1 MKIQKKA
8 LALFSSLVMI
18 LITSCSGNNAEANTD
33 NEKAKDSAVVVA
45 TPVVNHTSSA
55 DVPGAKIAWA
65 NSDSVSKYYTL
76 ANELRKNLEEQKLS
90 AQGTLET
97 MYGKFEKKQ
106 KALEKEAPILGQT
119 ELQQKYQELQMLEQ
133 EILQKEQM
141 LQQELSQNEYSATT
155 GYINLTNEFMQ
166 EIGQKLG
173 YDYVISFAAGGQLMY
188 GNPALDITDEII
200 SELNTA
206 YKNHGDN

>member
-1 MKIQKKA
+1 MKIQMKA
-8 LALFSSLVMI
+8 LVLSSVLVALLM
-18 LITSCSGNNAEANTD
+18 TSCGGDKAETKD
-33 NEKAKDSAVVVA
+33 GSETAKDSAKVEKVVA
-45 TPVVNHTSSA
+45 INSA

-65 NSDSVSKYYTL
+65 NSDSVAKYYSL
-76 ANELRKNLEEQKLS
+76 ANELRKNLEEQKIA
-90 AQGTLET
+90 AQSTLEG
-97 MYGKFEKKQ
+97 MYGQFEKKQ

-119 ELQQKYQELQMLEQ
+119 ELQQKYQALQMLEQ

-166 EIGQKLG
+166 KIGQKLG

-188 GNPALDITDEII
+188 GNPAFDITDEII
-200 SELNTA
+200 SELNAA

>member
-1 MKIQKKA
+1 MKIQMKA
-8 LALFSSLVMI
+8 LTSIGVMMTM
-18 LITSCSGNNAEANTD
+18 LIASCGNDKSESNS
-33 NEKAKDSAVVVA
+33 EKESEKDSVKVESAI
-45 TPVVNHTSSA
+45 VNNTS
-55 DVPGAKIAWA
+55 DIPGAKIAWA

-97 MYGKFEKKQ
+97 LYGKFEKKQ

-155 GYINLTNEFMQ
+155 GYISLTNEFMQ

-173 YDYVISFAAGGQLMY
+173 YDYVMSFSAGGQLMY

-200 SELNTA
+200 AELNNA

>member
-1 MKIQKKA
+1 MKIQMKA
-8 LALFSSLVMI
+8 LALTGVLMTI
-18 LITSCSGNNAEANTD
+18 LITSCGG
-33 NEKAKDSAVVVA
+33 EKSESNGEKEPAKDSAKVEQVA
-45 TPVVNHTSSA
+45 VNNTSN
-55 DVPGAKIAWA
+55 VPGAKIAWA

-155 GYINLTNEFMQ
+155 GYISLTNEFMQ

-200 SELNTA
+200 SELNAA